1 MIRSMLSHQRQCR
14 PTGGRLPDFIV
25 VGSPKCGTTSLH
37 RYLSL
42 HPDVH
47 VSRPK
52 ELDFFL
58 GEEPVASGSPRK
70 PSQPQQ
76 GNWCRGVDWYRSHFL
91 STKRVCGE
99 ISPSYVEDC
108 WLDRVVARMHC
119 IVPRAKLL
127 LLVRQPLARLRSHYL
142 MLRHNAAI
150 APISF
155 TDFATTEQFASYR
168 RFSHYGSQ
176 TKALLEHFPSESILV
191 VESAALDNDRDRT
204 LAKVFSFLGVDPAF
218 RSTAF
223 DQRLFE
229 GGRRR
234 FPSATGARVLRS
246 APLRLAERLL
256 PFTIYEAVRQITL
269 LPFTVPPPSLEL
281 SDAVALRLREEF
293 CAEVDLAR
301 RLSGLPLPSL
311 EC

>member
-1 MIRSMLSHQRQCR
+1 MRSYERQGQ

-25 VGSPKCGTTSLH
+25 VGSAKCGTTSLH

-52 ELDFFL
+52 ELDFFV
-58 GEEPVASGSPRK
+58 GEEPVASCSPLQPHR
-70 PSQPQQ
+70 PQQ
-76 GNWCRGVDWYRSHFL
+76 GNWWRGVDWYRSHFL
-91 STKRVCGE
+91 STKRACGE

-108 WLDRVVARMHC
+108 WLDRVVARMRC

-155 TDFATTEQFASYR
+155 SDFATAERFASYR
-168 RFSHYGSQ
+168 RFSHYGSHM
-176 TKALLEHFPSESILV
+176 KGLLEHFPRESILV
-191 VESAALDNDRDRT
+191 VESAALDNDREQT

-223 DQRLFE
+223 HQRLFE

-234 FPSATGARVLRS
+234 FPSETGTRVLRS
-246 APLRLAERLL
+246 TPLRLAERLL
-256 PFTIYEAVRQITL
+256 PFTIYESVRQIML
-269 LPFTVPPPSLEL
+269 LPFTAPPPSLEL
-281 SDAVALRLREEF
+281 SDAVASRLREEF
-293 CAEVDLAR
+293 RAEVDLAR
-301 RLSGLPLPSL
+301 RLSGLPLASL